1 MKLLAPK
8 FEKSNTGGKK
18 ILKRNS
24 RWAIRLDFEVGTKS
38 ELQIRRHREMR
49 NSDG

>member
-24 RWAIRLDFEVGTKS
+24 RWAIRLDFEIGMKS
-38 ELQIRRHREMR
+38 EQQIRRHSEMR
-49 NSDG
+49 SRVG